1 VSAVAFLQFV
11 LLLALLGVTVPPLGR
26 YIAKVFG
33 SEPDG
38 RAPGDRAFLPVE
50 RVIYRVMRVDP
61 DREQRWSA
69 YAMSMI
75 AFSMVSSIVLYG
87 IMRLQ
92 QHFPLNPTHVGA
104 VPAHLSFDTA
114 VSFVTNTNWQSYGGE
129 NTMSYFT
136 SITGLLVQ
144 HFASAAVGLA
154 VVIALIRGLARTRT
168 PFLGNFWVDIVR
180 GTIRILLPMSVLFAV
195 LLGSQGVIAN
205 FHGFQAVKS
214 LEGGVKQ
221 LIPGG
226 PLAGWMAIKQLGS
239 NGGGF
244 FNVNSA
250 HPFENPTQLSNF
262 LELYL
267 VVVLA
272 FSLAVAFGVLVK
284 DKRQGR
290 LVLWIMV
297 ILWIAGSLFASFA
310 ETNGNPRLTAAGAN
324 QSITADQ
331 GGGNMEGKDVRT
343 GVSSAA
349 IWGASATMTSN
360 GSVNSMHDSWTPSGS
375 LVPFVGML
383 TGEVTPG
390 GVGVG
395 LMGMLVNVLFAVF
408 IAGLMIG
415 RTPEYLGKKL
425 QARETKLI
433 VLYLIAVPA
442 VLLGFAAASMF
453 VQSVLHTT
461 IWNSGPHGF
470 SEIFY
475 AFASA
480 AGNNGSAFAGIT
492 ANTQWMNTTL
502 GIAMLVGRFFLI
514 IPVLAIAG
522 SLARKPKVPT
532 TSGTLATSTPLF
544 GGLVTAVIV
553 IVAGLTYL
561 PALALGPVLEQLHL

>member
-1 VSAVAFLQFV
+1 MSSAALLQF
-11 LLLALLGVTVPPLGR
+11 LALLAVLAISVPPLGR
-26 YIAKVFG
+26 YIAKVYG
-33 SEPDG
+33 SESDG
-38 RAPGDRAFLPVE
+38 RAPGDRVFLPVE
-50 RVIYRVMRVDP
+50 RVVYRLLRVDP
-61 DREQRWSA
+61 EREQRWTG
-69 YAMSMI
+69 YAMSLV
-75 AFSMVSSIVLYG
+75 AFSLVSSVVLYG

-92 QHFPLNPTHVGA
+92 EHFPLNPTHVGA
-104 VPAHLSFDTA
+104 VPAHLSFDTS
-114 VSFVTNTNWQSYGGE
+114 VSFLTNTNWQSYGGE

-136 SITGLLVQ
+136 SIAGLLVQ

-154 VVIALIRGLARTRT
+154 VVIALIRGLTRTRT
-168 PFLGNFWVDIVR
+168 PFIGNFWVDIVR
-180 GTIRILLPMSVLFAV
+180 GTTRILLPISVLFAV
-195 LLGSQGVIAN
+195 VLGSQGVIAN
-205 FHGFQAVKS
+205 FHGFRAVTT
-214 LEGGVKQ
+214 LQGVKQ
-221 LIPGG
+221 YIPGG

-267 VVVLA
+267 TVLLA
-272 FSLAVAFGVLVK
+272 FALAVAFGILVK

-297 ILWIAGSLFASFA
+297 IIWIAGSLFASFA

-331 GGGNMEGKDVRT
+331 SGGNMEGKEVRA
-343 GVSSAA
+343 GVSSSA
-349 IWGASATMTSN
+349 IWGASVTLTSN
-360 GSVNSMHDSWTPSGS
+360 GSVNSMHDSWTPAGS
-375 LVPFVGML
+375 LVPFAGML

-425 QARETKLI
+425 QSRETKLI

-453 VQSVLHTT
+453 VDSVLHTT
-461 IWNSGPHGF
+461 IWNSGTHGF
-470 SEIFY
+470 SEILY

-480 AGNNGSAFAGIT
+480 ANNNGSGFAGVT
-492 ANTQWMNTTL
+492 AATQWMDTTL
-502 GIAMLVGRFFLI
+502 GLAMLVGRFFLI

-532 TSGTLATSTPLF
+532 TSGTLATHTPLF
-544 GGLVTAVIV
+544 GGLVVAVIV
-553 IVAGLTYL
+553 IIAGLTYF
-561 PALALGPVLEQLHL
+561 PALALGPILEQLHL